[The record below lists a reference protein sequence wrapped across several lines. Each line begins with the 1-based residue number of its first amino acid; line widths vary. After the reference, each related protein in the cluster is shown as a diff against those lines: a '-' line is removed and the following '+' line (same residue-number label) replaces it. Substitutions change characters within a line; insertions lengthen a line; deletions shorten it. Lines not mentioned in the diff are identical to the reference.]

1 MPIIQQNLRV
11 SKTVQEEHAVKE
23 TTIMFAIMKIILLP
37 ETFLPHLLTRLCE
50 AVNVLFKREKVRGAR
65 S

>member
-23 TTIMFAIMKIILLP
+23 TTIMFAIMKTILLP

-50 AVNVLFKREKVRGAR
+50 AVNVLFKREKVRGTR